1 MMIIEKRNASFL
13 DVDFSLWLLSFDNIT
28 EELALFNWELEVYL
42 LFSM

>member
-13 DVDFSLWLLSFDNIT
+13 GVDFSLWLLSFDNIT